1 MIEAAVHAADSLPEP
16 PKILAV
22 TVLTSM
28 DQQQLAA
35 TGVSGTPAEQVER
48 LAAMAIGAGADG
60 LVCSPE
66 ESANLRDKF
75 GPGPLLVTP
84 GIRPAGADVGD
95 QKRIATPEIAL
106 RSGASY
112 LVVGRPITQ
121 ADDPRSAAEAI
132 LATMASASS
141 RHEKAQP

>member
-1 MIEAAVHAADSLPEP
+1 
-16 PKILAV
+16 
-22 TVLTSM
+22 
-28 DQQQLAA
+28 
-35 TGVSGTPAEQVER
+35 
-48 LAAMAIGAGADG
+48 MAIGAGADG